1 MVAVGV
7 QGSTGR
13 EFSCQRRAAPPFDVR
28 DPAFLADPYPIFHK
42 MRATAPMFRAP
53 HGRWFITRYDDTVQ
67 LLRDRC
73 FGKDYEDPDT
83 LTRRFGPTA
92 LQEPAVVELTH
103 MMLMRDP
110 PDHTRLRG
118 LVAKAFTARRIEA
131 MRARVQDLTDR
142 LLDKVIPLGRMD
154 AIRDLAFPLPVLV
167 ICELLGI
174 PEEDQARFVTG
185 SSTGAALLNP
195 TPPTR
200 AELDDANRGTLELA
214 AYFDALFERRR
225 REPRD
230 DLITQLVQAEE
241 AVDRL
246 TTAELRANVNLLFA
260 AGHETTVN
268 LIGNGLLSLLR
279 HPEQWRMLRDD
290 PSLIPNAIE
299 EILRF
304 EFPAQVVARTVAE
317 RVELGGVTL
326 EPHAIVVSLLGAA
339 NRDPAVFENPDRFDI
354 TRKDLRPLSFGP
366 LSFGGGIHF
375 CLGAQ
380 LARIEAAVVFE
391 TLLRRLPEPRLAGAG
406 PPEMAVQLH
415 PARPDRI
422 AGGLGVEST

>member
-1 MVAVGV
+1 MSA
-7 QGSTGR
+7 T
-13 EFSCQRRAAPPFDVR
+13 AAPPFDVR
-28 DPAFLADPYPIFHK
+28 DPAFLANPYPIFHK
-42 MRATAPMFRAP
+42 LRAVAPVFKAP
-53 HGRWFITRYDDTVQ
+53 FGRWFITRYDDTQQ
-67 LLRDRC
+67 LLRDRR
-73 FGKDYEDPDT
+73 FGKDYDNPDA
-83 LTRRFGPTA
+83 LMNRFGPTA

-131 MRARVQDLTDR
+131 MRERVQQLTGT

-154 AIRDLAFPLPVLV
+154 LIRDLAFPLPVLV

-174 PEEDQARFVTG
+174 PEKDQARFVTG
-185 SSTGAALLNP
+185 SASGGALLNP

-200 AELDDANRGTLELA
+200 AEMDNANRGTLESG
-214 AYFDALFERRR
+214 AYFGALFERRR
-225 REPRD
+225 RDPRD

-241 AVDRL
+241 AGDRL
-246 TTAELRANVNLLFA
+246 STAELRANVSLLFA

-268 LIGNGLLSLLR
+268 LIGNGFLALLR
-279 HPEQWRMLRDD
+279 HPGQWRMLRDD
-290 PSLIPNAIE
+290 PSLIANAIE

-304 EFPAQVVARTVAE
+304 ESPVQAVARTAAE
-317 RVELGGVTL
+317 PIELSGVTL
-326 EPHAIVVSLLGAA
+326 EPHAIVVSLVGAA

-354 TRKDLRPLSFGP
+354 ARTDLRP

-391 TLLRRLPEPRLAGAG
+391 TVLRRLPDLRLVEP
-406 PPEMAVQLH
+406 EH
-415 PARPDRI
+415 PKWRSSFTLR
-422 AGGLGVEST
+422 GLTELPVAWG

>member
-1 MVAVGV
+1 MSA
-7 QGSTGR
+7 T
-13 EFSCQRRAAPPFDVR
+13 EAPPFDVR
-28 DPAFLADPYPIFHK
+28 DPAFLADPYPVFNRLRTSTPAFK
-42 MRATAPMFRAP
+42 AL
-53 HGRWFITRYDDTVQ
+53 GRWFITRYDDTTQ
-67 LLRDRC
+67 LLRDRR
-73 FGKDYEDPDT
+73 FGKDYADPDA
-83 LTRRFGPTA
+83 LMRRFGPTA

-118 LVAKAFTARRIEA
+118 LVVKAFTARRIEA
-131 MRARVQDLTDR
+131 MRARVHDLTNH

-154 AIRDLAFPLPVLV
+154 MIRDLAFPLPVLV

-185 SSTGAALLNP
+185 SSSGAALLNP

-200 AELDDANRGTLELA
+200 AELDDANRGSLESA
-214 AYFDALFERRR
+214 AYFDALFKQRR

-230 DLITQLVQAEE
+230 DLITQLVQVEE
-241 AVDRL
+241 FGDRL

-268 LIGNGLLSLLR
+268 LIGNGFLSLLR
-279 HPEQWRMLRDD
+279 HPEQWRNLCDD
-290 PSLIPNAIE
+290 PSLVPNAIE

-304 EFPAQVVARTVAE
+304 ESPVQAVARTVAE
-317 RVELGGVTL
+317 PIELSGVAL
-326 EPHAIVVSLLGAA
+326 KPPAIVVSLIGAA

-354 TRKDLRPLSFGP
+354 MRKDIRP

-380 LARIEAAVVFE
+380 LARIEAAAVFE
-391 TLLRRLPEPRLAGAG
+391 TVARRLPTL
-406 PPEMAVQLH
+406 QLVKLDQ
-415 PARPDRI
+415 PKWRSSFTLR
-422 AGGLGVEST
+422 GLTELPVAWG

>member
-1 MVAVGV
+1 MSA
-7 QGSTGR
+7 T
-13 EFSCQRRAAPPFDVR
+13 ATPPFDIR
-28 DPAFLADPYPIFHK
+28 DPAFLADPYPVFHK
-42 MRATAPMFRAP
+42 LRATAPVFRAS
-53 HGRWFITRYDDTVQ
+53 HGRWFITRYDDTAQ

-73 FGKDYEDPDT
+73 FGKDYENPDT

-103 MMLMRDP
+103 MMLLRDP

-118 LVAKAFTARRIEA
+118 LVVKAFTARRIEA
-131 MRARVQDLTDR
+131 MRERVQDLTDR

-154 AIRDLAFPLPVLV
+154 AVRDLAFPLPVLV

-185 SSTGAALLNP
+185 SSSGAPLLNP

-200 AELDDANRGTLELA
+200 AELDDANRSTLESA
-214 AYFDALFERRR
+214 AYFGALFERRR

-230 DLITQLVQAEE
+230 DLITLLVRAEE
-241 AVDRL
+241 EGDRL
-246 TTAELRANVNLLFA
+246 TTAELSANVNLLFA

-279 HPEQWRMLRDD
+279 HPEQWQMLRDD
-290 PSLIPNAIE
+290 PSMVPNAIE

-304 EFPAQVVARTVAE
+304 ESPVQAVARTVAE
-317 RVELGGVTL
+317 PVELSGVML
-326 EPHAIVVSLLGAA
+326 EPTDIVVSLVGAA
-339 NRDPAVFENPDRFDI
+339 NRDPAMFENPDRFDI
-354 TRKDLRPLSFGP
+354 TRKDLRP

-391 TLLRRLPEPRLAGAG
+391 TVLRRLSEPRLVE
-406 PPEMAVQLH
+406 PDH
-415 PARPDRI
+415 PKWRPSFLLR
-422 AGGLGVEST
+422 GLTELPVAWG

>member
-1 MVAVGV
+1 MSA
-7 QGSTGR
+7 T
-13 EFSCQRRAAPPFDVR
+13 AAPPFDVR
-28 DPAFLADPYPIFHK
+28 DPAFLADPYPVFRK
-42 MRATAPMFRAP
+42 LRGAAPVFKAP
-53 HGRWFITRYDDTVQ
+53 FGRWFITCYDDTNL
-67 LLRDRC
+67 LLRDRR
-73 FGKDYEDPDT
+73 FGKDYDDPDA
-83 LTRRFGPTA
+83 LMRRFGPTA
-92 LQEPAVVELTH
+92 LQEPAVIELTH

-118 LVAKAFTARRIEA
+118 LVTKAFTARRIEA
-131 MRARVQDLTDR
+131 MRVRIQDLTDR

-185 SSTGAALLNP
+185 SSSGGALLNP

-200 AELDDANRGTLELA
+200 AELDNANRGTLESG
-214 AYFDALFERRR
+214 AYFEALFEKRRHD
-225 REPRD
+225 PQD

-241 AVDRL
+241 AGDRL
-246 TTAELRANVNLLFA
+246 TTAELRANVRLLFA

-268 LIGNGLLSLLR
+268 LIGNGFLSLLR
-279 HPEQWRMLRDD
+279 HPDQWRMLRDD

-304 EFPAQVVARTVAE
+304 ESPVQAVARTVAE
-317 RVELGGVTL
+317 PIELSGVAL
-326 EPHAIVVSLLGAA
+326 EPPAIVVSLVGAA
-339 NRDPAVFENPDRFDI
+339 NRDPAMFEDPDRFDI
-354 TRKDLRPLSFGP
+354 TRKGLRP

-380 LARIEAAVVFE
+380 LARIEATVVFE
-391 TLLRRLPEPRLAGAG
+391 TALRRLPEPRLV
-406 PPEMAVQLH
+406 E
-415 PARPDRI
+415 PDRPKWR
-422 AGGLGVEST
+422 ASFTLRGLTELPVAWG